1 MMIRDNKHLI
11 GLEHIHMEQ
20 MLLKL
25 NVNIKKTYYLKHKN
39 DKTLMLM
46 KIKLNAIKIGHIFQI
61 VHTEY

>member
-1 MMIRDNKHLI
+1 MIIDYKHLI